1 MWRGKKEKNDL
12 RQQKRRWQKSGMKEG
27 RRVQG
32 AENSAV
38 PTRQGDLGQEKV
50 IALNIRTLGSPRKQ
64 VTEAVTRSLRM
75 KGFLHMTR
83 KSGGEKKKS

>member
-32 AENSAV
+32 AESSAV

-83 KSGGEKKKS
+83 KSGGE